1 MRFEEKRGLE
11 PGPRRW
17 EFHLPREILE
27 PSRGWAAH
35 PLVIGSLLGKKPQ
48 WYAWD
53 FAIMSLN
60 PPLYSW
66 AVSQTAV
73 KLHHWIVAEG
83 VSLIHGD
90 KSWFHHRSV
99 ALPELNGD
107 SNGEIINTWWP
118 NKHHKPPSNWLFFNT
133 GGCIPE
139 IQSGDHSP
147 YMKLTYIP

>member
-1 MRFEEKRGLE
+1 MSKSREIWREKRT
-11 PGPRRW
+11 
-17 EFHLPREILE
+17 
-27 PSRGWAAH
+27 WARPKEMGISLTARNFGT
-35 PLVIGSLLGKKPQ
+35 IERMSGSSACYRKPFGMKPQ

-66 AVSQTAV
+66 AVSQAAV

-118 NKHHKPPSNWLFFNT
+118 INIINHHQT
-133 GGCIPE
+133 GCFSTLGGASLKSKVVI
-139 IQSGDHSP
+139 IVH
-147 YMKLTYIP
+147 IWN